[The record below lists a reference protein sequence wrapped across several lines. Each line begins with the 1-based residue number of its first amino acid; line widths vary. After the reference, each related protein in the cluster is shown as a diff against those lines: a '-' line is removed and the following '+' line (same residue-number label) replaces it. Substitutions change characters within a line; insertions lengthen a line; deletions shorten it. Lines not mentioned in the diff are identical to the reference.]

1 MTHQPSALRAPARA
15 GLLLLAALLALPGC
29 YASAASRQSKR
40 MVESGF
46 DVDDFGPWVFVSGPA
61 SLLLAGGN
69 MVLGSMIPMREGVHP
84 LEPDTKW
91 FHAYG
96 GKMKP
101 VSEVA
106 ILCHR
111 QRATWVT
118 GIRRTAGE
126 EWQNARAEK
135 WHFPVCIEALPG
147 RYEVE
152 VHYFSRETEKDDQE
166 SVSRQAEST
175 EPSVA
180 FWEADAGQV
189 YLLSVE
195 FGDPEPARNAPP
207 QRHIP
212 RSRDIGTTWW
222 GLEESDWYV
231 RVDRVADVASVEG
244 QMLEHRKAW
253 QRYEAIR

>member
-1 MTHQPSALRAPARA
+1 M
-15 GLLLLAALLALPGC
+15 LLAALLALPAC
-29 YASAASRQSKR
+29 YASSASRQSRK

-46 DVDDFGPWVFVSGPA
+46 DVDDFGPWVFVTGPG
-61 SLLLAGGN
+61 SLILAGGN
-69 MVLGSMIPMREGVHP
+69 MVLGSMIPLREGVHP
-84 LEPDTKW
+84 LEPETKW
-91 FHAYG
+91 YHAYEG
-96 GKMKP
+96 SMRP
-101 VSEVA
+101 VTEVA

-111 QRATWVT
+111 ERATWVT
-118 GIRRTAGE
+118 GIRRGTGD

-152 VHYFSRETEKDDQE
+152 VHYFSRETDDSDQE

-180 FWEADAGQV
+180 VWQADAGQV

-231 RVDRVADVASVEG
+231 RVDRVADARNVQGPVL
-244 QMLEHRKAW
+244 QHRKAW
-253 QRYEAIR
+253 ERYEALR